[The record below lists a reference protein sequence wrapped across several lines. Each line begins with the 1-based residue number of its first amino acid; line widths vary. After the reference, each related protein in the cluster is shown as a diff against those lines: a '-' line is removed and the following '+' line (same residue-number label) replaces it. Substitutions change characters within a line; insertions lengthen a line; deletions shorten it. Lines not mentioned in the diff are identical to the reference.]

1 MEIPI
6 MSLDINNELDIMLA
20 HRRGM
25 QFAKFSG
32 VSLSEQTR
40 FATAVSEI
48 SRNCIEYAFNG
59 HVHFSVVK
67 ETDKCFLLAVIKD
80 EGKGIANVKEILERD
95 TKHYRGRGLGIVY
108 AKKLADDFRIVTNA
122 KGTTVYVQK
131 NIPAN
136 TSHINKLVVQGWV
149 KHLREEPA
157 ISAYEELKMR
167 NVHLVELTEE
177 LKTNANMVE
186 KQMEE
191 IKKLNIRLS
200 TNNERMRAF
209 TYAISHDLRTPLT
222 NLKISSSYLVDNA
235 DGGEDTPIFRGI
247 LTRSVNRLDKT
258 IHSLIEILDVQNQEK
273 HVIRQLD
280 FTTLLSEV
288 LEEFD
293 PVVKASAASISS
305 DFTKAQTIQYV
316 EGFLQSLLR
325 NLLSNSLKYKEP
337 GRKLNIKITTKKIGD
352 GVQLIFSDTASGMDL
367 ATIKDRLFAP
377 FTRFSSVA
385 EGKGIGLYLIK
396 SMVESN
402 GGSVVVESTP
412 GKGTTFSF
420 SLIPYIK

>member
-32 VSLSEQTR
+32 LSLSEQTR

-48 SRNCIEYAFNG
+48 SRNCIEHAFNG
-59 HVHFSVVK
+59 QVNFSVVK
-67 ETDKCFLLAVIKD
+67 QTDKYFLLAVIKD
-80 EGKGIANVKEILERD
+80 EGKGIVNIKEIMERD

-108 AKKLADDFRIVTNA
+108 AKKLADDFRIITNS

-131 NIPAN
+131 NIPVN

-167 NVHLVELTEE
+167 NIQLVELTEE

-191 IKKLNIRLS
+191 IKKLNTRLS
-200 TNNERMRAF
+200 ANNERMRAF

-222 NLKISSSYLVDNA
+222 NLKISSGYLVDHEE
-235 DGGEDTPIFRGI
+235 GGEDSETFKGI
-247 LTRSVNRLDKT
+247 LSRSVNRLDRT

-280 FTTLLSEV
+280 FDTLLRGA

-293 PVVKASAASISS
+293 LAIKASAANISS
-305 DFTKAQTIQYV
+305 DFTKAHTIQYV
-316 EGFLQSLLR
+316 EGFLQSLLS
-325 NLLSNSLKYKEP
+325 NLLSNSLKYKDP
-337 GRKLNIKITTKKIGD
+337 ARKLSIKIMTKKISD

-367 ATIKDRLFAP
+367 ATVKDRLFAP
-377 FTRFSSVA
+377 FARFSSVA

-402 GGSVVVESTP
+402 GGSVTVESIP

-420 SLIPYIK
+420 CLIPYIK